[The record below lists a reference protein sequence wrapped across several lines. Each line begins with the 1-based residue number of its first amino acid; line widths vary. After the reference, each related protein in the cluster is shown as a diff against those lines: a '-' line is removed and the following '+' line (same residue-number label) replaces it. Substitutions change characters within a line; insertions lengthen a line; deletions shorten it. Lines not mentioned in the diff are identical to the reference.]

1 MKKKEMPDIKT
12 EEERIHKSIEKLNK
26 ERVEIALKLKT
37 ELEVSWWKIILTLS
51 ARKINN
57 QDSFYLLRNVL
68 KYQRTECW

>member
-37 ELEVSWWKIILTLS
+37 ELEVS
-51 ARKINN
+51 
-57 QDSFYLLRNVL
+57 
-68 KYQRTECW
+68 